1 MLMVTTST
9 SIYNHHHFQQK
20 SEQLDADLFEE
31 IDPFFYENIKKEL
44 DYLVKDPS
52 EEVVNKILAYSKTK

>member
-9 SIYNHHHFQQK
+9 SIYNHPQFQPK
-20 SEQLDADLFEE
+20 PEQLNADLSEE

-44 DYLVKDPS
+44 DLLVKDPS
-52 EEVVNKILAYSKTK
+52 EEVIDKILAYAKTK